1 MFMLTVDGGKLN
13 MARVLSRS
21 NRPIIIQEPQSG
33 LDTFLTEIAKYAS
46 PEYQQQRRA
55 NERADARLELD
66 RQEINTARQR
76 YANQQEEKARAITL
90 EQTRYDEGKRIEDK
104 ERKYVATE
112 RLKKEITSELDSVP
126 ISSFQGDGYSD
137 TWNSVSRSMLP
148 NESEDEFGLID
159 LGSNFAKNIY
169 NKKKIVSDNAYAQ
182 AEIYKPLFPELTLNQ
197 LAKSMVSGDSIDLI
211 SDKIDK
217 QGKFDDVQKDKL
229 KGFNS
234 SIKENLG
241 IISTAQETLN
251 ELDPEDDKALYNS
264 VSSSINT
271 YRNDINALNKQI
283 ESIYSSVGQA
293 GFTVPGDNQ
302 DFSGA
307 NLNLDDED
315 SSTVPMY
322 LMDNESFAQLED
334 EESIFE
340 SEEQEKQ
347 RLNSSITNLLAIE
360 NESQN
365 NDIVYSDRL
374 DETAPPAT
382 EKEGLDLVE
391 SREDGEKLGVPEDI
405 LNSLFPPS
413 TKAQT
418 TPQVSKEQKGILDLF
433 DEDLKK
439 AKRPNVI
446 PPSSESDI
454 EEDVT
459 VKPFD
464 TSLEDFSNLRKANP
478 PTLSDLK
485 SLDVKDSQGNN
496 LNLDSAGQ
504 LNKQLSSLY
513 KSITGKQI
521 NKVETQKANKAKD
534 FIKILATGSQLKG
547 TDTKT
552 KNIRALVKN
561 FLKRKGTNMDKF
573 SKFLNRR
580 YGI

>member
-1 MFMLTVDGGKLN
+1 MLTVDGGKLN

-46 PEYQQQRRA
+46 PEYQQQRKA

-76 YANQQEEKARAITL
+76 YANQQNERARAITL
-90 EQTRYDEGKRIEDK
+90 EQTRYDEGKKIQDK
-104 ERKYVATE
+104 ERKYVATK
-112 RLKKEITSELDSVP
+112 RLKEEITSELNSVP
-126 ISSFQGDGYSD
+126 IASFQGDGYSN
-137 TWNSVSRSMLP
+137 TWDSVSESMLP

-159 LGSNFAKNIY
+159 IGSNFAKNIY

-182 AEIYKPLFPELTLNQ
+182 AKKYKTFFPEFTINQ
-197 LAKSMVSGDSIDLI
+197 LAKSMLSGDGMDLI

-217 QGKFDDVQKDKL
+217 QGKFNDVQKERL
-229 KGFNS
+229 KGFNN
-234 SIKENLG
+234 SIKENLA
-241 IISTAQETLN
+241 IISKAQETLN
-251 ELDPEDDKALYNS
+251 ELDPENDEALYNS

-271 YRNDINALNKQI
+271 YRNDINVLNKQI
-283 ESIYSSVGQA
+283 ESIYSSVGQKE
-293 GFTVPGDNQ
+293 FSIVDDNK

-340 SEEQEKQ
+340 SEEQENQ
-347 RLNSSITNLLAIE
+347 RLNSDITSLLAE
-360 NESQN
+360 G
-365 NDIVYSDRL
+365 
-374 DETAPPAT
+374 DETIDPNVEYGKEDFIPSGDYQGYDVVKSRT
-382 EKEGLDLVE
+382 EGEELDIP
-391 SREDGEKLGVPEDI
+391 KNI
-405 LNSLFPPS
+405 LDNLFPPS

-418 TPQVSKEQKGILDLF
+418 TPQISKEQKGILDLF

-439 AKRPNVI
+439 QKRPNVI

-459 VKPFD
+459 VEPLD

-478 PTLSDLK
+478 PILTDLK
-485 SLDVKDSQGNN
+485 SLDVKDSQGND
-496 LNLDSAGQ
+496 LNLDSAVQ
-504 LNKQLSSLY
+504 LNKQLSGLY

-521 NKVETQKANKAKD
+521 NKVETQKTNKAKD

-561 FLKRKGTNMDKF
+561 FLRRKGTNMDKF

>member
-46 PEYQQQRRA
+46 PEYQQQRKT

-76 YANQQEEKARAITL
+76 YANQQNERARAITL

-112 RLKKEITSELDSVP
+112 RLKEQITSELNSVP
-126 ISSFQGDGYSD
+126 IASFQGDGYLD
-137 TWNSVSRSMLP
+137 TWNSVSKSMLP
-148 NESEDEFGLID
+148 NESEDEYGLID
-159 LGSNFAKNIY
+159 IGSDFAKNIY

-182 AEIYKPLFPELTLNQ
+182 AKKYKTFFPEFTINQ
-197 LAKSMVSGDSIDLI
+197 LAKSMLSGDGMDLI

-217 QGKFDDVQKDKL
+217 QGKFNDVQKDRL
-229 KGFNS
+229 KGFNN
-234 SIKENLG
+234 SIKENLA
-241 IISTAQETLN
+241 IISKAQETLN
-251 ELDPEDDKALYNS
+251 ELDPENDEALYNS

-283 ESIYSSVGQA
+283 ESIYSSVGQKE
-293 GFTVPGDNQ
+293 FSIVDDNK

-307 NLNLDDED
+307 NLNLDGED

-340 SEEQEKQ
+340 SEEQENQ
-347 RLNSSITNLLAIE
+347 RLNSDITSLLAE
-360 NESQN
+360 G
-365 NDIVYSDRL
+365 
-374 DETAPPAT
+374 DETIDPNVEYGKEDFIPSGDYQGYDVVKSRT
-382 EKEGLDLVE
+382 EGEELDIP
-391 SREDGEKLGVPEDI
+391 KNI
-405 LNSLFPPS
+405 LDNLFPPS

-439 AKRPNVI
+439 QKRPNVI

-459 VKPFD
+459 VEPLD

-478 PTLSDLK
+478 PTLTDLK
-485 SLDVKDSQGNN
+485 SLDVKDSQGND

-504 LNKQLSSLY
+504 LNKQLSGLY

-521 NKVETQKANKAKD
+521 NKVETQKTNKAKD

-561 FLKRKGTNMDKF
+561 FLRRKGTNMDKF

>member
-1 MFMLTVDGGKLN
+1 

-46 PEYQQQRRA
+46 PEYQQQRKA

-66 RQEINTARQR
+66 RQQINTARQR
-76 YANQQEEKARAITL
+76 YANQQEERASAIRL
-90 EQTRYDEGKRIEDK
+90 EQTRYDERKKIEDK

-112 RLKKEITSELDSVP
+112 RLKEQIKSELNSVP

-137 TWNSVSRSMLP
+137 TWNSVSKSMLP
-148 NESEDEFGLID
+148 NESEDEFGLINI
-159 LGSNFAKNIY
+159 GSDFAKNIY

-182 AEIYKPLFPELTLNQ
+182 AEKYKTLFPELTLNQ

-217 QGKFDDVQKDKL
+217 QGKLNDIQKDKL

-234 SIKENLG
+234 SIKENLA
-241 IISTAQETLN
+241 IISKAQETLN
-251 ELDPEDDKALYNS
+251 ELDPEDDEALFNS

-271 YRNDINALNKQI
+271 YRNDINALNRQI
-283 ESIYSSVGQA
+283 ESIYSSVQK

-347 RLNSSITNLLAIE
+347 RLNSDITNLLAIG

-365 NDIVYSDRL
+365 NDIVNSDRL
-374 DETAPPAT
+374 DESASPAT

-391 SREDGEKLGVPEDI
+391 SREDGEKLGVPKNI
-405 LNSLFPPS
+405 LDNLFPPS

-418 TPQVSKEQKGILDLF
+418 TPQISKEQEGILDLF
-433 DEDLKK
+433 DEGLKK
-439 AKRPNVI
+439 AKRPNVT

-454 EEDVT
+454 EEDVI

-485 SLDVKDSQGNN
+485 SLDVKDRQGND

-504 LNKQLSSLY
+504 LNKQLSGLY

>member
-1 MFMLTVDGGKLN
+1 

-46 PEYQQQRRA
+46 PEYQQQRKT

-76 YANQQEEKARAITL
+76 YANQQNERARAITL

-112 RLKKEITSELDSVP
+112 RLKEQITSELNSVP
-126 ISSFQGDGYSD
+126 IASFQGDEYSD
-137 TWNSVSRSMLP
+137 TWNSVSKSMLP
-148 NESEDEFGLID
+148 NESEDEFGLRDI
-159 LGSNFAKNIY
+159 GSNFAKNIY

-182 AEIYKPLFPELTLNQ
+182 AKKYKTFFPEFTINQ
-197 LAKSMVSGDSIDLI
+197 LAKSMLSGDGMDLI

-217 QGKFDDVQKDKL
+217 QGKFNDVQKERL
-229 KGFNS
+229 KGFNN
-234 SIKENLG
+234 SIKENLA
-241 IISTAQETLN
+241 IISKAQETLN
-251 ELDPEDDKALYNS
+251 ELDPENDEALYNS

-271 YRNDINALNKQI
+271 YRNDINELNKQI
-283 ESIYSSVGQA
+283 ESIYSSVGQKE
-293 GFTVPGDNQ
+293 FSIVDDNK

-340 SEEQEKQ
+340 SEEQENQ
-347 RLNSSITNLLAIE
+347 RLNSDITSLLAE
-360 NESQN
+360 G
-365 NDIVYSDRL
+365 
-374 DETAPPAT
+374 DETIDPNVEYGKEDFIPSGDYQGYDVVKSRT
-382 EKEGLDLVE
+382 EGEELDIP
-391 SREDGEKLGVPEDI
+391 KNI
-405 LNSLFPPS
+405 LDNLFPPS

-439 AKRPNVI
+439 QKRPNVI

-459 VKPFD
+459 VEPLD

-478 PTLSDLK
+478 PTLTDLK
-485 SLDVKDSQGNN
+485 SLDVKDSQGND

-504 LNKQLSSLY
+504 LNKQLSGLY

-521 NKVETQKANKAKD
+521 NKVETQKTNKAKD

-561 FLKRKGTNMDKF
+561 FLRRKGTNMDKF

>member
-1 MFMLTVDGGKLN
+1 

-90 EQTRYDEGKRIEDK
+90 EQTRYNEAKKIQDT

-126 ISSFQGDGYSD
+126 ISSFQGDGYRD
-137 TWNSVSRSMLP
+137 TWSSVSRSMLP

-217 QGKFDDVQKDKL
+217 QGKLDDVQKDKL

-234 SIKENLG
+234 SIKENLK

-251 ELDPEDDKALYNS
+251 ELDPEEDKALYD
-264 VSSSINT
+264 SISLRVNN
-271 YRNDINALNKQI
+271 YRNDINALNRQI
-283 ESIYSSVGQA
+283 ESIYSSVQKE
-293 GFTVPGDNQ
+293 FTVNPDDNQ

-347 RLNSSITNLLAIE
+347 RLNSSITNLLATE
-360 NESQN
+360 NASQN

-382 EKEGLDLVE
+382 EEGGLDLVE
-391 SREDGEKLGVPEDI
+391 SREDDEKLNVPRDI
-405 LNSLFPPS
+405 LDSLFPPGL
-413 TKAQT
+413 KANQEEEKISPDERERAGSNKKEVT
-418 TPQVSKEQKGILDLF
+418 SFNKQIPTSRRMKNPNIGSKD
-433 DEDLKK
+433 
-439 AKRPNVI
+439 
-446 PPSSESDI
+446 
-454 EEDVT
+454 
-459 VKPFD
+459 
-464 TSLEDFSNLRKANP
+464 LRKKIKDIKRDLRFVSDDPKKRAPNP
-478 PTLSDLK
+478 QTRKNIQEKLPNKINSLKELFLNIYDENTGGFYNPDNPNHGTYEDRLSADEL
-485 SLDVKDSQGNN
+485 
-496 LNLDSAGQ
+496 
-504 LNKQLSSLY
+504 
-513 KSITGKQI
+513 
-521 NKVETQKANKAKD
+521 E
-534 FIKILATGSQLKG
+534 FLKG
-547 TDTKT
+547 
-552 KNIRALVKN
+552 L
-561 FLKRKGTNMDKF
+561 
-573 SKFLNRR
+573 
-580 YGI
+580 

>member
-1 MFMLTVDGGKLN
+1 

-46 PEYQQQRRA
+46 PEYQQQRKT

-76 YANQQEEKARAITL
+76 YANQQNERARAITL
-90 EQTRYDEGKRIEDK
+90 EQTRYDEGKRIQDK

-112 RLKKEITSELDSVP
+112 RLKEQITSELNSVP
-126 ISSFQGDGYSD
+126 IASFQGDGYSN
-137 TWNSVSRSMLP
+137 TWDSVSESMLP
-148 NESEDEFGLID
+148 NESEDEFGLRDI
-159 LGSNFAKNIY
+159 GSNFAKNIY
-169 NKKKIVSDNAYAQ
+169 NKKKIVSDNAYTQ
-182 AEIYKPLFPELTLNQ
+182 AKKYKTFFPEFTINQ
-197 LAKSMVSGDSIDLI
+197 LAKSMLSGDGMDLI

-217 QGKFDDVQKDKL
+217 QGKFNDVQKERL
-229 KGFNS
+229 KGFNN
-234 SIKENLG
+234 SIKENLA
-241 IISTAQETLN
+241 IISKAQETLN
-251 ELDPEDDKALYNS
+251 ELDPENDEALYNS

-271 YRNDINALNKQI
+271 YRNDINELNKQI
-283 ESIYSSVGQA
+283 ESIYSSVGQKE
-293 GFTVPGDNQ
+293 FSIVDDNK

-340 SEEQEKQ
+340 SEEQENQ
-347 RLNSSITNLLAIE
+347 RLNSDITSLLAE
-360 NESQN
+360 G
-365 NDIVYSDRL
+365 
-374 DETAPPAT
+374 DETIDPNVEYGKEDFIPSGDYQGYDVVKSRT
-382 EKEGLDLVE
+382 EGEELDIP
-391 SREDGEKLGVPEDI
+391 KNI
-405 LNSLFPPS
+405 LDNLFPPS

-439 AKRPNVI
+439 QKRPNVI

-459 VKPFD
+459 VEPLD

-478 PTLSDLK
+478 PTLTDLK
-485 SLDVKDSQGNN
+485 SLDVKDSQGND

-504 LNKQLSSLY
+504 LNKQLSGLY

-521 NKVETQKANKAKD
+521 NKVETQKTNKAKD

-561 FLKRKGTNMDKF
+561 FLRRKGTNMDKF

>member
-1 MFMLTVDGGKLN
+1 

-21 NRPIIIQEPQSG
+21 NRPIVVQEAQSG
-33 LDTFLTEIAKYAS
+33 LDTLLTEVAKYAS
-46 PEYQQQRRA
+46 PEYQQQRKT

-76 YANQQEEKARAITL
+76 YANQQNERARAITL
-90 EQTRYDEGKRIEDK
+90 EQTRYNEGKKIQDK
-104 ERKYVATE
+104 ERKYVATK
-112 RLKKEITSELDSVP
+112 RLKEQITSELDSIP
-126 ISSFQGDGYSD
+126 ISSFQGDGYND
-137 TWNSVSRSMLP
+137 TWNAVSKSMLP

-159 LGSNFAKNIY
+159 IGSDYAKNIY
-169 NKKKIVSDNAYAQ
+169 NKKKIVSDNAYTQ
-182 AEIYKPLFPELTLNQ
+182 AKIYKPLFPELTINQ

-217 QGKFDDVQKDKL
+217 QGKLNDVQKSKL

-234 SIKENLG
+234 SIKENLA
-241 IISTAQETLN
+241 IISTSQETLN
-251 ELDPEDDKALYNS
+251 ELDPEKDEALFNS

-271 YRNDINALNKQI
+271 YRDDINALNKQI
-283 ESIYSSVGQA
+283 ESIYSSAGQA
-293 GFTVPGDNQ
+293 GFTVPGDNK

-307 NLNLDDED
+307 NLNLDGED

-340 SEEQEKQ
+340 SEEQENQ
-347 RLNSSITNLLAIE
+347 RLNSDITSLLAE
-360 NESQN
+360 G
-365 NDIVYSDRL
+365 
-374 DETAPPAT
+374 DETIDPNVEYGKEDFIPSGDYQGYDVVKSRT
-382 EKEGLDLVE
+382 EGEELDIP
-391 SREDGEKLGVPEDI
+391 KNI
-405 LNSLFPPS
+405 LDNLFPPS

-418 TPQVSKEQKGILDLF
+418 TPQISKEQEGILDLF
-433 DEDLKK
+433 DEELKK
-439 AKRPNVI
+439 AKRPNVT

-459 VKPFD
+459 VEPLD

-478 PTLSDLK
+478 PILTDLK
-485 SLDVKDSQGNN
+485 SLDVKDSQGND

-504 LNKQLSSLY
+504 LNKQLSGLY

-521 NKVETQKANKAKD
+521 NKVETQKTNKAKD

-561 FLKRKGTNMDKF
+561 FLRRKGTNMDKF